1 MLVTDDTPFYPE
13 GGGQISDIGTIS
25 SKNTKIKVLNV
36 QKINNLILH
45 HTILESGEI
54 TVGDCVQME
63 IDTLRRKKITIN
75 HSSTHLLNQALR
87 EVLGS
92 HVEQKGSL
100 VTDKYLRFDF
110 SHNKPLTS
118 DEITS
123 IEKIIS
129 DEISACVSTK
139 QKLTSYKK
147 AIESGALAFFDEK
160 YDDEVRVVNIG
171 SKSVEL
177 CGGTHIT
184 DTSSIRLFKI
194 LNESS
199 VSTGIRRIEAITGD
213 EAYQSYQNL
222 YRDVKELSVNLNTNP
237 DELKGKINSIKI
249 ADEANNNLINDLN
262 KKVST
267 LYYYKLI
274 PIESDKTKTSFFI
287 EDCSDLSPDQIKLLS
302 DDIKS
307 KNKNSIAVLISGD
320 SDKINCYVGVSKDCK
335 HRYNARQ
342 IISELN
348 SKFSAK
354 GGGSPTFGTSVIT
367 DQKPSVVI
375 KYIKELV

>member
-1 MLVTDDTPFYPE
+1 MLEIYASDKSIKTLNQLNTPFMLVTDNTPFYPE
-13 GGGQISDIGTIS
+13 GGGQISDIGVIS

-54 TVGDCVQME
+54 TVGDRVQME
-63 IDTLRRKKITIN
+63 IDAPRRKKITIN

-118 DEITS
+118 DEIQS

-129 DEISACVSTK
+129 NEISACVSTK
-139 QKLTSYKK
+139 QKVTSYKK

-171 SKSVEL
+171 SNSVEL

-194 LNESS
+194 LNESA

-237 DELKGKINSIKI
+237 NELKSKINSIKNFV
-249 ADEANNNLINDLN
+249 DEVF
-262 KKVST
+262 K
-267 LYYYKLI
+267 
-274 PIESDKTKTSFFI
+274 
-287 EDCSDLSPDQIKLLS
+287 
-302 DDIKS
+302 
-307 KNKNSIAVLISGD
+307 
-320 SDKINCYVGVSKDCK
+320 
-335 HRYNARQ
+335 
-342 IISELN
+342 
-348 SKFSAK
+348 
-354 GGGSPTFGTSVIT
+354 
-367 DQKPSVVI
+367 
-375 KYIKELV
+375 